1 MKKIITYLAFLSAV
15 LLTISACNKT
25 SKVEAYPTS
34 YTYDITVSPVSLDQ
48 APALQ
53 SFAHGVHDGKW
64 LLFAG
69 RTNQNLDEGGLHD
82 LSGDYASTSFV
93 PMSYNQDIMVYDVAT
108 DQIQGMTLEN
118 MVSAVKNNQPKTST
132 LYTTLSSFQT
142 IFRNSNP
149 LTTQEGEYMYVI
161 GGYGPPIDSVESS
174 AAYTT
179 FDQVAKIHVQS
190 MMALVTGDYANVNWQ
205 EVMAFGTSSKLV
217 STGGEMFKLGDTFYV
232 AGGHN
237 FGASVTNKAFNGQKY
252 LDAVYP
258 FTITRNLGGN
268 TLTIAVN
275 SAITDVPLDQL
286 SKPYSDANSKF
297 RRRDGPTTAA
307 LFKNAQGA
315 LTEGITFY
323 GGVFKP
329 DSIVGTGTSKVTWHN
344 AWNHAIYVHPGVT
357 NSGSNYTIDNGSNQK
372 NNNVYASADLEFY
385 DSNLDKVHTFLFG
398 GIGNGEVQS
407 PFALSYF
414 TNKLMHITY
423 DMANHK
429 SVPVVVNEN
438 IFGTDYFYGAE
449 SRFIPNASVVRTKV
463 GSTTSDVID
472 IVATMGSNSTLDLG
486 HIYGGIEAF
495 VNDPG
500 TYGQNISTASNKVW
514 KVTLTRKPL
523 EY

>member
-1 MKKIITYLAFLSAV
+1 MKKTITHLALFSA
-15 LLTISACNKT
+15 LLLAIFACNKT
-25 SKVEAYPTS
+25 SNEEAYPTG
-34 YTYDITVSPVSLDQ
+34 YFYDVSVSLVGLDN

-53 SFAHGVHDGKW
+53 SFAHGVHEGKW

-82 LSGDYASTSFV
+82 LSGNYTSTSFV

-108 DQIQGMTLEN
+108 DVIQGMTLES
-118 MVSAVKNNQPKTST
+118 MLSAVKNHQPKTST
-132 LYTTLSSFQT
+132 LYTTLSNYQT

-149 LTTQEGEYMYVI
+149 LATQEGEYMYVI
-161 GGYGPPIDSVESS
+161 GGYGPPIDNVESG
-174 AAYTT
+174 ADYTT
-179 FDQVAKIHVQS
+179 FDQVAKIHVPS
-190 MMALVTGDYANVNWQ
+190 MMALVTGDTANVNWK

-237 FGASVTNKAFNGQKY
+237 FGVSVTNKAFNGQKY

-268 TLTIAVN
+268 TLTIKVDPPISDMTVDELN
-275 SAITDVPLDQL
+275 E
-286 SKPYSDANSKF
+286 PYSDANSKF
-297 RRRDGPTTAA
+297 RRRDGPTTPA

-323 GGVFKP
+323 GGVFKS
-329 DSIVGTGTSKVTWHN
+329 DSIVGKATWHN

-357 NSGSNYTIDNGSNQK
+357 NSGLNYTFDNGSNQK
-372 NNNVYASADLEFY
+372 NNNVYACADLEFY

-423 DMANHK
+423 DMTDQK
-429 SVPVVVNEN
+429 STPLVVNEN
-438 IFGTDYFYGAE
+438 VFGTDYFYGAE

-463 GSTTSDVID
+463 GNTTSDVID
-472 IVATMGSNSTLDLG
+472 IVATMGNNATLDLG
-486 HIYGGIEAF
+486 YIYGGIEAF
-495 VNDPG
+495 RKDPG
-500 TYGQNISTASNKVW
+500 TFGQKNSAASNKVW
-514 KVTLTRKPL
+514 KVTLTRKPI